1 MVHVLSNVGKGQSN
15 HAPRS
20 TLCKLKWLSFAG
32 AFEIA
37 TSIALWRVRFGCH
50 TFCCVTTKRLR
61 LPVLIY
67 DDLKVNSGLKS
78 NSSWTHVNKHVLST
92 QEVTSNGMCTESPS
106 FTNPSR
112 PAVMYLH
119 TAPVKTGCRTSAA
132 SWSVSIKQT
141 VFFHVVWK
149 FYDWRGLLEP
159 LPELPPAWTVFGDD
173 CRHTFTKASIRKVAN
188 MLLGHK
194 MNLCMALISIRTHHT
209 ARYFSMQYYPN

>member
-61 LPVLIY
+61 LPMLIY
-67 DDLKVNSGLKS
+67 DDLKVNSRLKS

-92 QEVTSNGMCTESPS
+92 PRGNKQWHVHRIPVLHKPITPCSDVPVYCTGQNRLQNICSILVGVYQANRFFPRCMKVLWLERPSWATAWATSGLDRFWRRLPTHFHQGKYQESCKHVT
-106 FTNPSR
+106 
-112 PAVMYLH
+112 
-119 TAPVKTGCRTSAA
+119 
-132 SWSVSIKQT
+132 
-141 VFFHVVWK
+141 
-149 FYDWRGLLEP
+149 
-159 LPELPPAWTVFGDD
+159 
-173 CRHTFTKASIRKVAN
+173 
-188 MLLGHK
+188 GHK

-209 ARYFSMQYYPN
+209 ARYFSM